1 MFWLRMVDWER
12 APERVTRLL
21 SKQVDTN
28 HRAIG
33 NNDLARSICRFDIAL
48 RLLLH
53 S

>member
-1 MFWLRMVDWER
+1 MFWLNMLDWER

-28 HRAIG
+28 HCAIG
-33 NNDLARSICRFDIAL
+33 NNDLARSICRFYKAH
-48 RLLLH
+48 RPLLH